1 MYVYVRNTTIY
12 KCVCICIY
20 ICVYK
25 DVNIYIYNSDT

>member
-1 MYVYVRNTTIY
+1 MYMYVTQPYTSV
-12 KCVCICIY
+12 CVYIY